1 MVDPQTGARPLGRLT
16 VAEQVTPIPE
26 SVLARTVFASLG
38 GIVEI
43 GAVNATG
50 TWRLAD
56 VSVGGFLAVRSG
68 EVAGLLDGIR
78 EVGRFGAPAMA
89 IADELGYLRDHP
101 VTSASLLLWSGAVTG
116 VPQPLERLEEPQV
129 VRRMCR
135 MGADLQSTC
144 LLEAL
149 TAAAITA
156 RVEPG
161 EGAERI
167 AGLLRIACDLAD
179 ATGRSSAGTVFRI
192 WRVARLPATLSP
204 RSGAP
209 EWGKAGY
216 RAYDEQLERLLA
228 PGE

>member
-1 MVDPQTGARPLGRLT
+1 MDARDRAHPLGGVT
-16 VAEQVTPIPE
+16 VSGQATPVPE
-26 SVLARTVFASLG
+26 SLLARTVFASLG

-43 GAVNATG
+43 AAVNATG

-56 VSVGGFLAVRSG
+56 VSVGGFLAARSG
-68 EVAGLLDGIR
+68 EMARLLDGIR
-78 EVGRFGAPAMA
+78 AVGRFGAPAMA
-89 IADELGYLRDHP
+89 IADELGYLREHP

-116 VPQPLERLEEPQV
+116 VPQPLGRLEEPEV

-144 LLEAL
+144 FLEAL

-167 AGLLRIACDLAD
+167 ADLLRTACDLAD
-179 ATGRSSAGTVFRI
+179 ATGRSSAETVFRM
-192 WRVARLPATLSP
+192 WRVARLPATL
-204 RSGAP
+204 RLGSGAP

-216 RAYDEQLERLLA
+216 RAYDERLERLLA
-228 PGE
+228 PWV